1 METIIHFILN
11 FIFAGLASLGFALVF
26 NVPKKTLIYCFFGGS
41 ITLTCRNLFL
51 LFDLSL
57 EFSAFLSSTIIG
69 IICLYWS
76 KKNTIPRPTYM
87 VASIIPIIPGT
98 FAIKS
103 MTVFISMN
111 SQGVNHELLNAFI
124 ENSLRTLSILGAIS
138 FGIALP
144 AIYFLKI
151 NKYVL

>member
-1 METIIHFILN
+1 MDTLLDFVLN
-11 FIFAGLASLGFALVF
+11 FIFAGFASLGFAMVF

-41 ITLTCRNLFL
+41 ITLTCRNIFL
-51 LFDLSL
+51 LFDMSL
-57 EFSAFLSSTIIG
+57 ALCAFLSSTIIG
-69 IICLYWS
+69 IISLYWS

-103 MTVFISMN
+103 MTILIVMN
-111 SQGVNHELLNAFI
+111 NKGVSQELLSAFI
-124 ENSLRTLSILGAIS
+124 ENGLKTFSILGAIS

-144 AIYFLKI
+144 AIYFIRI